1 MQQTISN
8 DKLKDHRTI
17 QPKRPAP
24 SRTALVTGASSGIG
38 LATVRLLASQGWT
51 VYAAS
56 RTIDSQMGELFPEPE
71 LRRQI
76 HPVTL
81 DIQDEAACR
90 LVIHRLL
97 ESGTLDALVHCAGA
111 GIAGAIAET
120 SLDEAAWQFD
130 NLLFGTL
137 RVVQAV
143 LPHFHSQRAGRIVL
157 VSSVAAML
165 PIPFQT
171 YYSAAKAAVNAYAF
185 GLADE
190 VRPVGIKVCVI
201 APGDTRTGFTDARR
215 TAPPHPQSP
224 YRERLARSVARM
236 AHDEQHGMHPDQI
249 ARAIVRQL
257 GRAHPALLVTPGWG
271 YQAITLL
278 ARILPLRLVRSLV
291 RLLYA

>member
-1 MQQTISN
+1 MQRIASPVEPR
-8 DKLKDHRTI
+8 DHGNA
-17 QPKRPAP
+17 QPIRLAP
-24 SRTALVTGASSGIG
+24 GRSVLVTGASSGIG
-38 LATVRLLASQGWT
+38 LATARLLASKGWT

-56 RTIDSQMGELFPEPE
+56 RSINSQIIELFPEPE

-76 HPVTL
+76 HPVIL
-81 DIQDEAACR
+81 DIQNEAACR
-90 LVIHRLL
+90 LAIHRLL
-97 ESGTLDALVHCAGA
+97 ESGSLDALVHCAGA

-120 SLDEAAWQFD
+120 SLDEATWQFD

-143 LPHFHSQRAGRIVL
+143 LPHFHHQRAGRIVL
-157 VSSVAAML
+157 VSSVAAVL

-190 VRPVGIKVCVI
+190 VRPAGIKVSVV

-215 TAPPHPQSP
+215 TTPPHPESP

-236 AHDEQHGMHPDQI
+236 AHDEQHGMHPNQI
-249 ARAIVRQL
+249 ARAIVRL
-257 GRAHPALLVTPGWG
+257 LDRARPALLVTPGWG